1 MNQKKIVLGVPI
13 VFLFLSIGSFCQ
25 EKAFSEEPIELKI
38 SHHGSTMWTPHK
50 DVLEPWAK
58 KIETLSHGR
67 VHFTFYPKEALGKAK
82 EQYDLAVKG
91 TADIAAS
98 LPDYTPGRFPLTSV
112 MQLPFLGLQNAEQS
126 SIVMWQLFK
135 KYLQEEYKETKILWI
150 FCTAPQTLHTINKQ
164 VKTLED
170 IKGLRIAV
178 SNPTVAKSLEL
189 LGAVPVVCTVPDC
202 RAVLQEGKADGV
214 ALSWSGILDFKYLEF
229 CKYHTDINIY
239 TLPLFVTMNKEKY
252 ASLPA
257 DIQKIIADNSNEEMA
272 VTSGKAMDAQSMKA
286 RKTAEDRGD
295 RIYTPPQREQE
306 RWKKITVAVGDNWV
320 KEMKAK
326 GLPGQEVLAYVVD
339 LFIQIQK

>member
-1 MNQKKIVLGVPI
+1 MVVLFFGSGLFFESRP
-13 VFLFLSIGSFCQ
+13 VF
-25 EKAFSEEPIELKI
+25 AEEPIELKI
-38 SHHGSTMWTPHK
+38 SHHGSTAWTPHK

-58 KIETLSHGR
+58 KIETLTNGR

-112 MQLPFLGLQNAEQS
+112 MQLPFLGLQSAEQS
-126 SIVMWQLFK
+126 SIVVWQLYQ
-135 KYLQEEYKETKILWI
+135 KYLQEEYKETKLLWM
-150 FCTAPQTLHTINKQ
+150 FCVAPQTLHTTNKQ

-170 IKGLRIAV
+170 IKGLRIGV
-178 SNPTVAKSLEL
+178 SNPTVAKAIEL
-189 LGAVPVVCTVPDC
+189 LGAIPVVCTVTDC
-202 RAVLQEGKADGV
+202 RTVLQEGKADGV
-214 ALSWSGILDFKYLEF
+214 ALSWSGILEFKYLEF

-257 DIQKIIADNSNEEMA
+257 DIQKIIAENSNEEMA
-272 VTSGKAMDAQSMKA
+272 VISGKAMDAQSAKA

-295 RIYTPPQREQE
+295 WIYTPPQQEQE
-306 RWKKITVAVGDNWV
+306 RWKKIAVAVGDQWV
-320 KEMKAK
+320 QEMKAK

-339 LFIQIQK
+339 LFIQLQK